1 MLVLA
6 NLLARVTDAYVLY
19 LQKPKQT
26 QKKSGRA
33 SPRTSAYTPETGQ
46 FSKTFVLPLLPLIYC
61 WFLSVVFETSSSL
74 LPKQEAPAL

>member
-26 QKKSGRA
+26 QKN
-33 SPRTSAYTPETGQ
+33 Q
-46 FSKTFVLPLLPLIYC
+46 
-61 WFLSVVFETSSSL
+61 W
-74 LPKQEAPAL
+74 